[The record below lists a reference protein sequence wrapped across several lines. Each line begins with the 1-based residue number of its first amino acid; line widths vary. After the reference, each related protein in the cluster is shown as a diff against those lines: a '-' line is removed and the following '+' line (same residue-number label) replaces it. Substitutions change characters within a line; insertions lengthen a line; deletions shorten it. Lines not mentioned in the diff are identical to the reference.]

1 MKIILEKLVL
11 TIIIIVVIIVG
22 IWDVAGLSSVGVFGL
37 DAQASQEGNAK
48 IIMEQKMDA
57 TLIMLP
63 NL

>member
-1 MKIILEKLVL
+1 MKTFLDKLVL
-11 TIIIIVVIIVG
+11 TIIIIVLIIAG
-22 IWDVAGLSSVGVFGL
+22 IWDVVGISSVGVFGL